1 MSGEDPLCDLT
12 KSRLAKMAEECECEW
27 GWPNL
32 LATAFV
38 GLLVFVLIIMVAL
51 VISLIKGDR
60 KDREAR
66 ERRWI

>member
-1 MSGEDPLCDLT
+1 M
-12 KSRLAKMAEECECEW
+12 
-27 GWPNL
+27 
-32 LATAFV
+32 LATAVV
-38 GLLVFVLIIMVAL
+38 GLLVFALIIMVAL